1 MSAAIIAVVGTLAG
15 VLITGLIQARIATA
29 ARTAARAD
37 DHRREAIAAVTEL
50 AVALSD
56 HRTAMYKVGQARF
69 VGTDDAR
76 LQELRD
82 ASHATRS
89 AITAPA
95 VRVQLL
101 APGLHDAAV
110 TATLATYAMRH
121 PATEVALDDSR
132 RHALATH
139 DELVYSASRALAA

>member
-1 MSAAIIAVVGTLAG
+1 MFASILAVVATLAG
-15 VLITGLIQARIATA
+15 ALTAGLIQARIARS
-29 ARTAARAD
+29 ARTATRAD
-37 DHRREAIAAVTEL
+37 NHRREAVAAVTDL

-56 HRTAMYKVGQARF
+56 HRTSMYKVGQARF
-69 VGTDDAR
+69 IGADDSR
-76 LQELRD
+76 IQELRD
-82 ASHATRS
+82 AAHTTRS

-121 PATEVALDDSR
+121 PATEEALDDSR

-139 DELVYSASRALAA
+139 DELVYSASQALAA